1 MFDYLAHSHPSPEL
15 VNDVQDLFLLI
26 ISIQRKKKKRGENA
40 RQKERNEKE
49 QRKILEP
56 QQ

>member
-15 VNDVQDLFLLI
+15 VYDVQDLFLII
-26 ISIQRKKKKRGENA
+26 ISIQKKEPREKNA